1 MSIFAP
7 KKVIFI
13 DKYCIK
19 MEKLLRINKYLGEA
33 GVCSRREVD
42 ELIESGRVEV
52 NGAPAR
58 IGMQID
64 SEKDKV
70 TVDGQLVDPNNP
82 LANAISKEVLIMQ
95 AERTP
100 WWVEHNMEKEARL
113 EALKQNPKS
122 KLLRQGRKNMNK
134 KQSSTKT
141 LNQLKNEAARAAAVK
156 TRGHSSEDKQA
167 KNIAVQA
174 ANKEVE
180 KKMAVRNE
188 NRRAKSFSEAVAKL
202 NNPAHDL
209 KERRVEG
216 VNPKA
221 ANLRAKKAAPKRPWK
236 KKR

>member
-122 KLLRQGRKNMNK
+122 KLLRQGRKNMNR

-141 LNQLKNEAARAAAVK
+141 LK
-156 TRGHSSEDKQA
+156 
-167 KNIAVQA
+167 
-174 ANKEVE
+174 
-180 KKMAVRNE
+180 
-188 NRRAKSFSEAVAKL
+188 
-202 NNPAHDL
+202 
-209 KERRVEG
+209 
-216 VNPKA
+216 
-221 ANLRAKKAAPKRPWK
+221 
-236 KKR
+236 

>member
-1 MSIFAP
+1 
-7 KKVIFI
+7 
-13 DKYCIK
+13 
-19 MEKLLRINKYLGEA
+19 MEKLLRINKYLSES

-42 ELIESGRVEV
+42 ELIETGRVEV
-52 NGAPAR
+52 NGLPAR

-70 TVDGQLVDPNNP
+70 TVDGQLVDPNKP
-82 LANAISKEVLIMQ
+82 MTNAINKEVLIKQ
-95 AERTP
+95 AENTP

-122 KLLRQGRKNMNK
+122 KLLRNGRKNQNK
-134 KQSSTKT
+134 KSVSTKT
-141 LNQLKNEAARAAAVK
+141 LGQLKAEASRAAAIK
-156 TRGHSSEDKQA
+156 TRGHSSEEKQA

-180 KKMAVRNE
+180 KKIAVRNE

-202 NNPAHDL
+202 SNPAHDL

-221 ANLRAKKAAPKRPWK
+221 ASLRAKKAAPKRPWK
-236 KKR
+236 KKK

>member
-122 KLLRQGRKNMNK
+122 KLLRHGKKNMNK
-134 KQSSTKT
+134 KPSSTKT
-141 LNQLKNEAARAAAVK
+141 LKQLKNEAARAAAVK

>member
-1 MSIFAP
+1 
-7 KKVIFI
+7 
-13 DKYCIK
+13 
-19 MEKLLRINKYLGEA
+19 MEKLLRINKYLSES

-42 ELIESGRVEV
+42 ELIETGRVEV
-52 NGAPAR
+52 NGLPAR

-70 TVDGQLVDPNNP
+70 TVDGQLVDPNKP
-82 LANAISKEVLIMQ
+82 MTNAINKEVLIKQ
-95 AERTP
+95 AENTP

-122 KLLRQGRKNMNK
+122 KLLRNGRKNQNK
-134 KQSSTKT
+134 KSVSTKT
-141 LNQLKNEAARAAAVK
+141 WGQLKAEASRAAAIK
-156 TRGHSSEDKQA
+156 TRGHSSEEKQA

-221 ANLRAKKAAPKRPWK
+221 ASLRAKKAAPKRPWK
-236 KKR
+236 KKK

>member
-70 TVDGQLVDPNNP
+70 TVDGQLVDPNNQ

-122 KLLRQGRKNMNK
+122 KLLRQGRKNMNRK
-134 KQSSTKT
+134 PSSTKT
-141 LNQLKNEAARAAAVK
+141 LKQLKNEAARAAAVK

>member
-1 MSIFAP
+1 MSIFAA

-113 EALKQNPKS
+113 EALKQ
-122 KLLRQGRKNMNK
+122 
-134 KQSSTKT
+134 
-141 LNQLKNEAARAAAVK
+141 LKNEAARAAAVK

-236 KKR
+236 KKK

>member
-1 MSIFAP
+1 
-7 KKVIFI
+7 
-13 DKYCIK
+13 

-42 ELIESGRVEV
+42 ELIETGRVEV
-52 NGAPAR
+52 NGTPAR

-64 SEKDKV
+64 TERDKV
-70 TVDGQLVDPNNP
+70 TVDGQLVNPNNP
-82 LANAISKEVLIMQ
+82 LANAISEEVLIKQ

-134 KQSSTKT
+134 KQESSKKS
-141 LNQLKNEAARAAAVK
+141 LSQLKAEAAKAAAVK
-156 TRGHSSEDKQA
+156 TRGHSSADKQA
-167 KNIAVQA
+167 KNVAVQA
-174 ANKEVE
+174 ANKEVA
-180 KKMAVRNE
+180 KKQAVRDE
-188 NRRAKSFSEAVAKL
+188 NRKAKSFSEAVAKL
-202 NNPAHDL
+202 HNPAHDL

-221 ANLRAKKAAPKRPWK
+221 SNLRGKKAAPKRPWSRK
-236 KKR
+236 K

>member
-1 MSIFAP
+1 
-7 KKVIFI
+7 
-13 DKYCIK
+13 
-19 MEKLLRINKYLGEA
+19 MEKLLRINKYLSES

-42 ELIESGRVEV
+42 ELIETGRVEV
-52 NGAPAR
+52 NGLPAR

-70 TVDGQLVDPNNP
+70 TVDGQLVDPNKP
-82 LANAISKEVLIMQ
+82 MTNAINKEVLIKQ
-95 AERTP
+95 AENTP

-122 KLLRQGRKNMNK
+122 KLLRKGRKNQNK
-134 KQSSTKT
+134 KSVSTKT
-141 LNQLKNEAARAAAVK
+141 LGQLKAEASRAAAIK
-156 TRGHSSEDKQA
+156 TRGHSSEEKQA

-202 NNPAHDL
+202 SNPAHDL

-221 ANLRAKKAAPKRPWK
+221 ASLRAKKAAPKRPWK
-236 KKR
+236 KKK